1 MHVPL
6 IVNTSAGSGPDPGRI
21 ATGIRELGHTVDVV
35 DVTDAAAAAA
45 GSPELILVAGG
56 DGSLGPA
63 ADAASRC
70 GAALGVLPA
79 GTANDFAASLDV
91 PEDERAALALAL
103 DPHARRVPVD
113 LARADARPFLN
124 AANFGLA
131 ADAAQAADDL
141 KGRLGAGAYVAGAL
155 KAGITGEPFDAVV
168 TVDGDVLWDGPA
180 WQVVVAGTG
189 AFGAGSGLDAAVRD
203 DGLLDVAVIPG
214 GSRAGLVR
222 RAVAL
227 RRGDLTEHPDV
238 PHDRGRVVTIDAP
251 LAAANIDGEIVDPA
265 PRRITTG
272 AERVLVVAP

>member
-6 IVNTSAGSGPDPGRI
+6 IVNTSSGSGPDPDRI
-21 ATGIRELGHTVDVV
+21 ARDIRERGHTVDVH
-35 DVTDAAAAAA
+35 DVGDAAVAAA
-45 GSPELILVAGG
+45 GAPELILVAGG

-70 GAALGVLPA
+70 GAALGVIPS
-79 GTANDFAASLDV
+79 GTANDFAAALGL
-91 PEDERAALALAL
+91 PEDEDEALALAL
-103 DPHARRVPVD
+103 DPAARRVAVD

-141 KGRLGAGAYVAGAL
+141 KGKLGAGAYVAGAL
-155 KAGITGEPFDAVV
+155 KAGITGEPFEAVV
-168 TVDGDVLWDGPA
+168 TVEDDVLWSGPA

-214 GSRAGLVR
+214 GSRTGLVR

-227 RRGDLTEHPDV
+227 RRGNLAESPDV
-238 PHDRGRVVTIDAP
+238 PHARGRIVTIDAP
-251 LAAANIDGEIVDPA
+251 QAAANIDGEIVDPA
-265 PRRITTG
+265 PRRLTTG
-272 AERVLVVAP
+272 SERVLVVAP

>member
-1 MHVPL
+1 ML
-6 IVNTSAGSGPDPGRI
+6 
-21 ATGIRELGHTVDVV
+21 DVA
-35 DVTDAAAAAA
+35 DAADAAA
-45 GSPELILVAGG
+45 GSPELIVVAGG

-70 GAALGVLPA
+70 GAALGVIPA
-79 GTANDFAASLDV
+79 GTANDFAAALGLPDD
-91 PEDERAALALAL
+91 EDAALALAL
-103 DPHARRVPVD
+103 DPAARRVTVD

-141 KGRLGAGAYVAGAL
+141 KGKLGAGAYVAGAL
-155 KAGITGEPFDAVV
+155 KAGITGEPFEAVV
-168 TVDGDVLWDGPA
+168 TVEDDVLWSGPA

-214 GSRAGLVR
+214 GPRAGLVR

-227 RRGDLTEHPDV
+227 RRRRPRRPARTS
-238 PHDRGRVVTIDAP
+238 RTRAAASSTIDAP
-251 LAAANIDGEIVDPA
+251 QAAANVDGETRRPRAATARRPA
-265 PRRITTG
+265 PS
-272 AERVLVVAP
+272 ASWWSSP